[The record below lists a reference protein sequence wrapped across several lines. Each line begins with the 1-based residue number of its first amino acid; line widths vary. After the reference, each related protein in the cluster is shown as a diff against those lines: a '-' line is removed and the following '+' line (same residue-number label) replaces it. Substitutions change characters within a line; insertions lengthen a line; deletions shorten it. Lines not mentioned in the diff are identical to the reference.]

1 MDKKINVFNGYC
13 IDPWRFAT
21 IFLRR
26 LRHKPPQNLTI
37 FVYCRTRMVLQFAFY
52 NASPVWVTT
61 VFWILFKFTCT
72 LRIRCV
78 FFNVSVGICCPRPEA
93 GLRRIFLRRQQKT
106 STPRRIQQEYN
117 AAGSDRRTTK
127 RSGGHRPSL
136 APSLAALPVDFA
148 RKPTTVDRVT
158 TDASSASDVRL

>member
-106 STPRRIQQEYN
+106 STPRRWKSFDAFNRNITPPDRTDVQRN
-117 AAGSDRRTTK
+117 AAGGIAPPSPPRW
-127 RSGGHRPSL
+127 RPC
-136 APSLAALPVDFA
+136 P
-148 RKPTTVDRVT
+148 
-158 TDASSASDVRL
+158 